1 MSGHET
7 FHTTQHTDIIF
18 DTFIRDNPVVVRAV
32 VTVNKKGDV
41 DGIEIEN
48 VYLKNNKSRDGNE
61 LLSHDTTKIELN
73 IDGLGSWNIDFD
85 KGEGVYKDVTG
96 QLEDEVYDKFMA
108 TR

>member
-1 MSGHET
+1 MSSREE
-7 FHTTQHTDIIF
+7 FYTTQHTDIIY

-32 VTVNKKGDV
+32 VTVDKTGD
-41 DGIEIEN
+41 IEDIDIEN

-73 IDGLGSWNIDFD
+73 IDGLGSWNIDLD
-85 KGEGVYKDVTG
+85 KGEGVYKDVSQ
-96 QLEDEVYDKFMA
+96 QLRDEVYDKYMA

>member
-73 IDGLGSWNIDFD
+73 IDGLGSWNIDLD
-85 KGEGVYKDVTG
+85 EGIGVYKDVTG